1 MRVLVTGGAGFI
13 GSHLCERLVGDG
25 CDVVCLDN
33 LSTGS
38 ELNIVGLY
46 GNPRFDLVVG
56 DVVREMDGTGFEWI
70 FNLASP
76 ASPVAYQRDPIG
88 TLKTNV
94 VGMGNVL
101 QLAKRVGARVVQ
113 ASTSEVYGDPLEH
126 PQREGYWGNVNCYGP
141 RACYDE
147 GKRAAETLC
156 HDYRNLHG
164 VDVRVVRIFNT
175 YGPRMQADDGRVVS
189 NFIVQAMGNEPITIY
204 GDGTQTRSFCYVSDM
219 VDGLV
224 RAMSVSDLVGPTN
237 LGNPEELQIGYLAD
251 LILEKVDTR
260 SQVIYEPLPK
270 DDPVRRRPDITKAKE
285 QLNFM
290 PVVGIDEGIE
300 ATIEYFKGVMNER

>member
-33 LSTGS
+33 LSTGR

-101 QLAKRVGARVVQ
+101 QLAKKVGARVVQ

-260 SQVIYEPLPK
+260 SQVIYEPLPE

-300 ATIEYFKGVMNER
+300 ATIDYFKGVMNER

>member
-1 MRVLVTGGAGFI
+1 
-13 GSHLCERLVGDG
+13 
-25 CDVVCLDN
+25 
-33 LSTGS
+33 LSTGR

-101 QLAKRVGARVVQ
+101 QLAKKVGARVVQ

-260 SQVIYEPLPK
+260 SQVIYEPLPE
-270 DDPVRRRPDITKAKE
+270 DDPVRRRPDITKARE

-300 ATIEYFKGVMNER
+300 ATIDYFKGVRNER

>member
-1 MRVLVTGGAGFI
+1 
-13 GSHLCERLVGDG
+13 
-25 CDVVCLDN
+25 
-33 LSTGS
+33 
-38 ELNIVGLY
+38 
-46 GNPRFDLVVG
+46 
-56 DVVREMDGTGFEWI
+56 
-70 FNLASP
+70 
-76 ASPVAYQRDPIG
+76 
-88 TLKTNV
+88 
-94 VGMGNVL
+94 
-101 QLAKRVGARVVQ
+101 
-113 ASTSEVYGDPLEH
+113 
-126 PQREGYWGNVNCYGP
+126 
-141 RACYDE
+141 
-147 GKRAAETLC
+147 
-156 HDYRNLHG
+156 
-164 VDVRVVRIFNT
+164 
-175 YGPRMQADDGRVVS
+175 MQADDGRVVS

-260 SQVIYEPLPK
+260 SQVIYEPLPE
-270 DDPVRRRPDITKAKE
+270 DDPVRRRPDITKARE

>member
-1 MRVLVTGGAGFI
+1 
-13 GSHLCERLVGDG
+13 
-25 CDVVCLDN
+25 LDN
-33 LSTGS
+33 LSTGR

-101 QLAKRVGARVVQ
+101 QLAKKVGARVVQ

-260 SQVIYEPLPK
+260 SQVIYEPLPE

-300 ATIEYFKGVMNER
+300 ATIEYFKGVMNEC

>member
-1 MRVLVTGGAGFI
+1 
-13 GSHLCERLVGDG
+13 
-25 CDVVCLDN
+25 
-33 LSTGS
+33 LSTGR

-56 DVVREMDGTGFEWI
+56 DVVREMDGVGFEWI

-101 QLAKRVGARVVQ
+101 QLAKKVGARVVQ

-260 SQVIYEPLPK
+260 SQVIYEPLPE
-270 DDPVRRRPDITKAKE
+270 DDPVRRRPDITKARE

-300 ATIEYFKGVMNER
+300 ATIEYFKGVMNEC

>member
-13 GSHLCERLVGDG
+13 GSHLCERLVEDG

-33 LSTGS
+33 LSTGR

-56 DVVREMDGTGFEWI
+56 DVRKIDGTGFEWI

-101 QLAKRVGARVVQ
+101 QLARKVGARVVQ

-260 SQVIYEPLPK
+260 SQVIYEPLPE

-300 ATIEYFKGVMNER
+300 ATIDYFKGVRNER

>member
-33 LSTGS
+33 LSTGK

-101 QLAKRVGARVVQ
+101 QLAKKVGARVVQ

-260 SQVIYEPLPK
+260 SQVIYEPLPE

-300 ATIEYFKGVMNER
+300 ATIDYFKGVMNER

>member
-33 LSTGS
+33 LSTGK

-46 GNPRFDLVVG
+46 GNPRFELVVG
-56 DVVREMDGTGFEWI
+56 DVVRETDGTGFEWI

-76 ASPVAYQRDPIG
+76 ASPVAYQRNPIG
-88 TLKTNV
+88 TLETNV

-101 QLAKRVGARVVQ
+101 QLAKKVGARVVQ

-260 SQVIYEPLPK
+260 SQVIYEPLPE
-270 DDPVRRRPDITKAKE
+270 DDPVRRRPDITKARE

-300 ATIEYFKGVMNER
+300 ATIDYFKGVRNER

>member
-1 MRVLVTGGAGFI
+1 
-13 GSHLCERLVGDG
+13 
-25 CDVVCLDN
+25 
-33 LSTGS
+33 
-38 ELNIVGLY
+38 LNIVGLY
-46 GNPRFDLVVG
+46 GNPRFELVVG
-56 DVVREMDGTGFEWI
+56 DVVREMDGVGFEWI

-251 LILEKVDTR
+251 LILEKVDTH
-260 SQVIYEPLPK
+260 SQVIYEPLPE

-290 PVVGIDEGIE
+290 PLVGIDEGIE
-300 ATIEYFKGVMNER
+300 ATIDYFKGVRNEC

>member
-1 MRVLVTGGAGFI
+1 
-13 GSHLCERLVGDG
+13 
-25 CDVVCLDN
+25 
-33 LSTGS
+33 LSTGR

-46 GNPRFDLVVG
+46 GNPRFELVVG
-56 DVVREMDGTGFEWI
+56 EVVRAMDGTGFEWI

-101 QLAKRVGARVVQ
+101 QLAKKVGARVVQ

-260 SQVIYEPLPK
+260 SQVIYEPLPE
-270 DDPVRRRPDITKAKE
+270 DDPVRRRPDITKARE

-300 ATIEYFKGVMNER
+300 ATIEYFKGVINER

>member
-1 MRVLVTGGAGFI
+1 
-13 GSHLCERLVGDG
+13 
-25 CDVVCLDN
+25 LDN
-33 LSTGS
+33 LSTGR

-101 QLAKRVGARVVQ
+101 QLAKKVGARVVQ

-260 SQVIYEPLPK
+260 SQVIYEPLPE

>member
-1 MRVLVTGGAGFI
+1 
-13 GSHLCERLVGDG
+13 
-25 CDVVCLDN
+25 
-33 LSTGS
+33 LSTGR

-56 DVVREMDGTGFEWI
+56 DVVREMDGVGFEWI

-101 QLAKRVGARVVQ
+101 QLAKKVGARVVQ

-260 SQVIYEPLPK
+260 SQVIYEPLPE
-270 DDPVRRRPDITKAKE
+270 DDPVRRRPDITKARE

-300 ATIEYFKGVMNER
+300 ATIDYFKGVRNER

>member
-1 MRVLVTGGAGFI
+1 
-13 GSHLCERLVGDG
+13 
-25 CDVVCLDN
+25 LDN

-46 GNPRFDLVVG
+46 GNPRFELVVG
-56 DVVREMDGTGFEWI
+56 DVVREMDGVGFEWI

-88 TLKTNV
+88 TLETNV

-101 QLAKRVGARVVQ
+101 ELAKRVGARVVQ

-126 PQREGYWGNVNCYGP
+126 PQREAYWGNVNCYGP

-224 RAMSVSDLVGPTN
+224 RAMSISDLVGPTN

-251 LILEKVDTR
+251 LILEKVDTH
-260 SQVIYEPLPK
+260 SQVIYEPLPEN
-270 DDPVRRRPDITKAKE
+270 DPVRRRPDITKAKE

-300 ATIEYFKGVMNER
+300 ATIDYFKGVRNER